1 MTETIATQRSRHGRR
16 GLVTS
21 CAVAAVLAL
30 SACDR
35 DETTEV
41 VEEGGD
47 GGTAA
52 ATSFHEGEWADID
65 DLDPRSEECA
75 DCHEPG
81 GDRQPINEVHDLAQ
95 GSTRDQIPVGEE
107 ENLIERV
114 EFEDNDGPE
123 LTINLSQDLSD
134 RQAADFAVTF
144 ARLSPRL
151 RASEDDDPAGEIDD
165 NEVGHDWQNYF
176 NIPHR
181 ADSVPFRAGDA
192 DTAVLYPAPEPVTAG
207 VEMVDGETLRVDLEE
222 QGLTNWEWREN
233 VDITIR
239 ATGVD
244 ETRTIERGAFTE
256 ISDHG
261 GLSQHIDCTDE
272 TNTDD
277 GIHTQD
283 VVCWWP
289 DGTALPQGVFITE
302 DDQFVVEFD
311 ARHTHRLGL
320 EVSGTTAYNETYDFV
335 PEPVANYA
343 WIEGDIDN
351 AEIIDPGAYDPVDEM
366 HQNTDRDEIPAV
378 RNVVTTESCNSCH
391 NGFSQHGGN
400 RSEVE
405 QCVTCHNPG
414 HIYAASGR
422 SGDFKQFVHRI
433 HRGSDL
439 PAYGVDGDAEVD
451 LLANAPAA
459 SDWSTVR
466 FPQGPSPG
474 QDGVWSTDAR
484 DDVDER
490 TDFDKGITNCVK
502 CHQGEDSAAL
512 LDHLAEVD
520 FGLEEGYVA
529 DRLDTAEITAQGDNW
544 HDVFNVQACRS
555 CHDDQYWHVDD
566 NGDPVEALWG
576 ADYLDVGTDWLES
589 HRHGDDATTY
599 AAHESCSAGCHDAG
613 TDEDYRIAQWS
624 VSDALENVGVGPMG
638 SLAPLEVREPV
649 TSGPPSWDAANL
661 LSSHLQG
668 LRHAMVADRFQVAIE
683 GPNGGPPEVTEDGFE
698 AIVYVEDAASGDF
711 WDEDLDLSIFFA
723 WMDGGFQD
731 YTHSTG
737 DARQPGAPTASVSL
751 ATDEAGRPADSGTGL
766 VEELGGGEFRV
777 QLGWDEIGGYGP
789 DDFDFNDSEAVATAV
804 AEGTIARA
812 IAGDDGGTLDTREV
826 RLTSQAVDFA
836 FDGGSLQE
844 SPIEPGSTPA
854 RAATE
859 GRAQLVQFEVNDQ
872 GVPLGPQNQGVL
884 GCRSCHMQLSVHGDN
899 RTNNPQVCVT
909 CHTPHMTDTAWP
921 GRSQFDGSPFGA
933 DQKAL
938 YDELKMPGE
947 HDGKFEEA
955 TDFKRLVHAVHT
967 SGRAGDGF
975 RQEPLQARD
984 ELRNKTS
991 FPAGEDSCWSCHFPA
1006 AVSLEAMGDGVIGST
1021 ALTGDWYGTHY
1032 VISDAEIHDLGTHRK
1047 MSPVAAACTSCH
1059 DGGIQRAGGDSDDGG
1074 VVGWHIWER
1083 GGIAPQLAPQGADST
1098 DLNLRNYSSLPLEVP
1113 RD

>member
-1 MTETIATQRSRHGRR
+1 MTETIATQRSRYGRR

-21 CAVAAVLAL
+21 CAIAAVLAL

-35 DETTEV
+35 DETTEI

-52 ATSFHEGEWADID
+52 ATSFHEGEWADIE

-81 GDRQPINEVHDLAQ
+81 EDPQPINEVHDLAQ
-95 GSTRDQIPVGEE
+95 GSTRDQIPGGED

-123 LTINLSQDLSD
+123 LTISLSQDLSD
-134 RQAADFAVTF
+134 RQAGDFTVTF

-151 RASEDDDPAGEIDD
+151 RASEDDDPAGEIDE
-165 NEVGHDWQNYF
+165 NEIGHDWQNYF

-207 VEMVDGETLRVDLEE
+207 VEMVDGETLRVDLEDQE
-222 QGLTNWEWREN
+222 LTNWEWREN
-233 VDITIR
+233 EQVSIT
-239 ATGVD
+239 ASGVD
-244 ETRTIERGAFTE
+244 ETLTIERGAFTE

-261 GLSQHIDCTDE
+261 GLGQHINCTDE
-272 TNTDD
+272 TNTED
-277 GIHTQD
+277 GIHTQE
-283 VVCWWP
+283 VICWWP
-289 DGTALPQGVFITE
+289 DGTALPQGVFVTE

-320 EVSGTTAYNETYDFV
+320 EVSGVTAYNETYDFV

-343 WIEGDIDN
+343 WIEGKVEN
-351 AEIIDPGAYDPVDEM
+351 AAIIDPGAYDPVDMM
-366 HQNTDRDEIPAV
+366 HQTTDRDDVPAV

-451 LLANAPAA
+451 LLAAAPAA

-474 QDGVWSTDAR
+474 QDGIWNTDAR
-484 DDVDER
+484 EGVAER

-512 LDHLAEVD
+512 LDHLAEED

-529 DRLDTAEITAQGDNW
+529 DRLDTAEVTAQGDNW

-555 CHDDQYWHVDD
+555 CHDDQYWHVNDSSE
-566 NGDPVEALWG
+566 PVEALWG

-589 HRHGDDATTY
+589 HRHGEEDTTY
-599 AAHESCSAGCHDAG
+599 APHETCSSGCHAAG
-613 TDEDYRIAQWS
+613 ASKPLSDWINED
-624 VSDALENVGVGPMG
+624 LETHVGVGPAG
-638 SLAPLEVREPV
+638 SLAPLRAYDPLDGDDVDDDPH
-649 TSGPPSWDAANL
+649 L

-668 LRHAMVADRFQVAIE
+668 LRHAMVADRFEVVIE
-683 GPNGGPPEVTEDGFE
+683 GLNGGPPEVTEDGFE
-698 AIVYVEDAASGDF
+698 AVVYVEDAANGNL
-711 WDEDLDLSIFFA
+711 WDQDLDLSVFFA
-723 WMDGGFQD
+723 WMDEGFKD
-731 YTHSTG
+731 YTHSTS
-737 DARQPGAPTASVSL
+737 DHRQPGAPTASVSI
-751 ATDEAGRPADSGTGL
+751 ATDEGGEPAGTGVGV

-777 QLGWDEIGGYGP
+777 ELGWEEITGYSAA
-789 DDFDFNDSEAVATAV
+789 DFDFTDSGAVATAV
-804 AEGTIARA
+804 AEGTITRD
-812 IAGDDGGTLDTREV
+812 IEDGNGGILDTREL
-826 RLTSQAVDFA
+826 RLTSQAEDFA
-836 FDGGSLQE
+836 FDGSPLQE
-844 SPIEPGSTPA
+844 WEIQPGSTPA
-854 RAATE
+854 RAATD
-859 GRAQLVQFEVNDQ
+859 GRAQLVQFEVNDEN
-872 GVPLGPQNQGVL
+872 VPLDQQNQGVL

-909 CHTPHMTDTAWP
+909 CHTPNMTDTAWP
-921 GRSQFDGSPFGA
+921 DRSQFEGSPFGA

-955 TDFKRLVHAVHT
+955 TDFKRLIHAVHT
-967 SGRAGDGF
+967 SGRAGGGF
-975 RQEPLQARD
+975 RQEPLQVRD
-984 ELRNKTS
+984 EFRNKTS

-1021 ALTGDWYGTHY
+1021 ALTGDWYGIHY
-1032 VISDAEIHDLGTHRK
+1032 FISDAEIHDIGAHRK
-1047 MSPVAAACTSCH
+1047 MSPVSAACTSCH
-1059 DGGIQRAGGDSDDGG
+1059 DGGIERPGGASDDGD
-1074 VVGWHIWER
+1074 VLGWHIWER
-1083 GGIAPQLAPQGADST
+1083 GGIAPRLAPQGHEAT
-1098 DLNLRNYSSLPLEVP
+1098 DLNLRNYSEYPLEVP
-1113 RD
+1113 QE